1 MDMQTI
7 LTTCPACG
15 QDLQISALHCAAC
28 GLELRN
34 SFSISPFEKLSE
46 EQSTFLL
53 TFLRCRGNLSTVQ
66 TELSLSY
73 PAAKKQLDDLLIT
86 LGLMDAEANLPA
98 LHVDR
103 TIEYEDCTSIRP
115 SEIIKTKLL
124 QNSGRAVVYTARKL
138 PCEIRIL
145 EDGSSMWCDKLPI
158 HPPYQFSV
166 FDTVVELLLIRGGS
180 ARKGNGRNC
189 KLGDPDCDET
199 TVVGYIGK
207 HYSQKAHGDSVY
219 DPVFV
224 LAAVLEWAGI
234 AQNGRGTLTLTP
246 EYLANL

>member
-1 MDMQTI
+1 MQKL
-7 LTTCPACG
+7 LTTCPTCS
-15 QDLQISALHCAAC
+15 QELHISALQCASC

-34 SFSISPFEKLSE
+34 SFSFSPFEKLNT
-46 EQSTFLL
+46 EQSTFLM

-73 PAAKKQLDDLLIT
+73 PAAKKQLDNLLIA
-86 LGLMDAEANLPA
+86 LGLLDADATMPA
-98 LHVDR
+98 LDVSSVFPL
-103 TIEYEDCTSIRP
+103 EDSTSILP

-124 QNSGRAVVYTARKL
+124 QNGGRAVVYTARKL
-138 PCEIRIL
+138 PCEIRITS
-145 EDGSSMWCDKLPI
+145 DGTSMWCDKLPI

-166 FDTVVELLLIRGGS
+166 FDKVVELLLTRGGS

-189 KLGDPDCDET
+189 KLGDPDCNET

-207 HYSQKAHGDSVY
+207 HYSGKSDGDSVY

-224 LAAVLEWAGI
+224 LAAVLEWADI
-234 AQNGRGTLTLTP
+234 AHNGRGALTLTP
-246 EYLANL
+246 GYLAKL

>member
-124 QNSGRAVVYTARKL
+124 QNGGRAVVYTARKL